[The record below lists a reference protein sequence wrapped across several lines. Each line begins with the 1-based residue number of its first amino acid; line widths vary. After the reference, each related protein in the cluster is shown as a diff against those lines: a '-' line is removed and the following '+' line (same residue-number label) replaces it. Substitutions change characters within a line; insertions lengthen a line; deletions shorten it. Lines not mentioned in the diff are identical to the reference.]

1 MSVKINDVSI
11 RVVCPEG
18 HENHIHIYD
27 WEQSDP
33 EIYETSEKRMGPQTC
48 HRFTLDGVRCSHPS
62 CLATID
68 AEIEV
73 WEYPE
78 GIEEYASS
86 TPNVDA
92 TDAGAAVQIEAT

>member
-33 EIYETSEKRMGPQTC
+33 EIYQTSEERMGPQVC
-48 HRFTLDGVRCSHPS
+48 HRFTLDGVQCAHPD

-73 WEYPE
+73 WEYPD
-78 GIEEYASS
+78 GMEEYSS
-86 TPNVDA
+86 VTSNVNES
-92 TDAGAAVQIEAT
+92 DAGAAVQIEAT